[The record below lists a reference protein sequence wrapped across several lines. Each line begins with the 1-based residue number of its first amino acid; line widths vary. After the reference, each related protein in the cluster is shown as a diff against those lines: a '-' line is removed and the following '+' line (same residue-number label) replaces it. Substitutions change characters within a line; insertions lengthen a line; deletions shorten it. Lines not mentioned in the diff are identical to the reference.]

1 MAVGDPYSRS
11 RSLLCL
17 CFVLERPQSSL
28 PDVPLG
34 PAGRCGDPG
43 TDAWRPLIQE
53 AIPSYGHKLSEE
65 PELLAQVRKD
75 TMETLELD
83 G

>member
-1 MAVGDPYSRS
+1 M
-11 RSLLCL
+11 LTL
-17 CFVLERPQSSL
+17 LERCF
-28 PDVPLG
+28 PD
-34 PAGRCGDPG
+34 RM
-43 TDAWRPLIQE
+43 TSWRPLIQE